1 MRIDAALDWAVN
13 ALAGGDSPS
22 IDAKIL
28 LAHTLNTSLTYL
40 FTWPEKIVPDAS
52 LAQFKALIAQRKEG
66 LPVAY
71 LTGQKD
77 FWTLTLNTSPH
88 TLIPR
93 PDTEVLVEQVLNI
106 IASEYTSQTLSI
118 CDLGTGTGAIA
129 LALAAELPQ
138 HSVRGV
144 DFLDEA
150 VFLATENAKT
160 NNITNV
166 RFTKSDWFEG
176 LVNEKFN
183 VIVSNPPYI
192 EASSP
197 YLHEGDVKF
206 EPKTALTSGPDGLDD
221 IRKIIALAP
230 GFLYSGGLLAFEHG
244 FNQAEAVHALF
255 IERGFV
261 RVRSQKDFGGNDRVT
276 LGFWE
281 TCD

>member
-1 MRIDAALDWAVN
+1 MRIDVALDWAVN

-22 IDAKIL
+22 IDAKVL

-40 FTWPEKIVPDAS
+40 FTWPEKTVPEAS
-52 LAQFKALIAQRKEG
+52 LAQFKLLIAQRKEG
-66 LPVAY
+66 RPIAY

-93 PDTEVLVEQVLNI
+93 PDTEVLVEQVLTCI
-106 IASEYTSQTLSI
+106 TSEYTTETLTI

-129 LALAAELPQ
+129 LALASELPQ
-138 HSVRGV
+138 HSVIGV

-150 VFLATENAKT
+150 VTLATENAKT
-160 NNITNV
+160 NHITNV

-192 EASSP
+192 EASSH

-206 EPKTALTSGPDGLDD
+206 EPRSALTSGRDGLDD
-221 IRKIIALAP
+221 IRKIIAHAP
-230 GFLYSGGLLAFEHG
+230 HFLHAGGLLAFEHG
-244 FNQAEAVHALF
+244 FNQAHAVRALL